1 MWTSGSGIGPCPH
14 TAAVLGTECR
24 SLASLLQAPPPP
36 SLPCSSAAQR
46 PSQRLCS
53 GAGAARGAPPPPC
66 TRPVRHRAAVL
77 QLFPGE
83 VGAGV
88 SPPGG
93 LLELRLAPQLR
104 SGFIPRE
111 GRPVARGF
119 AGAQICLQSLSS
131 RVKSCCDSC
140 CPWRKPAPPF
150 KVPLEALITLPLPG
164 HRPFILN
171 LCPGGVLLGVFCPW
185 ALAPLCVHPLPER
198 PLPIQGPWLRQ
209 VPCRGSLGGWGGE
222 AVRPR
227 GSGWGAPRAL
237 MWLHPQVRQAAAA
250 PARPAL
256 HWPQVPGAPLLLQ
269 AHRGHA
275 HRHLPHGDA
284 GGPTPDDLGPR
295 FRPAPPS
302 ARLALG
308 AWPAAAESVL
318 QAALLVFHTT
328 RLDPAAGIPGRPPER
343 QEPV

>member
-1 MWTSGSGIGPCPH
+1 MWTSGWGIGPCPH

-119 AGAQICLQSLSS
+119 AGAQICRQSLSS

-185 ALAPLCVHPLPER
+185 ALAPPRSRAPAQAGPLPW
-198 PLPIQGPWLRQ
+198 Q
-209 VPCRGSLGGWGGE
+209 
-222 AVRPR
+222 PR
-227 GSGWGAPRAL
+227 G
-237 MWLHPQVRQAAAA
+237 
-250 PARPAL
+250 
-256 HWPQVPGAPLLLQ
+256 
-269 AHRGHA
+269 
-275 HRHLPHGDA
+275 
-284 GGPTPDDLGPR
+284 LGR
-295 FRPAPPS
+295 
-302 ARLALG
+302 
-308 AWPAAAESVL
+308 
-318 QAALLVFHTT
+318 
-328 RLDPAAGIPGRPPER
+328 
-343 QEPV
+343 